1 MLEKDSNIRLKD
13 IGEIKKH
20 AWFNELNFKLL
31 EQKKITAP
39 YKPEKFEIKENGDI
53 SNFDT
58 MFTDLDPQRESI
70 VNYD

>member
-31 EQKKITAP
+31 E
-39 YKPEKFEIKENGDI
+39 
-53 SNFDT
+53 
-58 MFTDLDPQRESI
+58 
-70 VNYD
+70 